1 MLREINNAGWT
12 RRLTLF
18 GWRYEFLIGKK
29 IQGNWR
35 KSRWSSLD
43 TSQAQE
49 PTPFMHGNGRCYWW
63 FESSFYWED
72 ESLESDDVLAL
83 IRDRERRQRRKLA
96 QILR

>member
-1 MLREINNAGWT
+1 MLREINNASWT

-49 PTPFMHGNGRCYWW
+49 PTPFMHGNGRCYW
-63 FESSFYWED
+63 
-72 ESLESDDVLAL
+72 
-83 IRDRERRQRRKLA
+83 
-96 QILR
+96 